1 MHYFGRT
8 VETLLLRFGKV
19 SGSCQVWGTTSP
31 THTPSR
37 SVAMGLLMQLPTY
50 ESRPRTE
57 IVISMRLQLLLAQP
71 MEELLEGLVSFP
83 SSFQPESGSLEYLEW
98 PLHGAECQELIS
110 EESC

>member
-19 SGSCQVWGTTSP
+19 SGPCQVWGTTSP
-31 THTPSR
+31 TYTPSR

-57 IVISMRLQLLLAQP
+57 IVISMGLQLLACAAR
-71 MEELLEGLVSFP
+71 GGAARGISHSFP
-83 SSFQPESGSLEYLEW
+83 SSFQPESGSLEYLECD
-98 PLHGAECQELIS
+98 PYVGLNARS
-110 EESC
+110 

>member
-57 IVISMRLQLLLAQP
+57 IVISMRLQLLACAAHGGAARGISQFSQQLPAR
-71 MEELLEGLVSFP
+71 EWL
-83 SSFQPESGSLEYLEW
+83 SGVPGVAPTW
-98 PLHGAECQELIS
+98 G
-110 EESC
+110 